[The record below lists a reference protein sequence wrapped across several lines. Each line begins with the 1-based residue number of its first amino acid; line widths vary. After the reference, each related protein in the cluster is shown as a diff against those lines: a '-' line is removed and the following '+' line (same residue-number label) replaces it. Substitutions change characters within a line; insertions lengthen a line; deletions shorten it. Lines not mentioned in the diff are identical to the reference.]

1 MNTNLPEGSTR
12 RFAFARPLCGLLTLI
27 AVGVFASCVPQP
39 RTATKIKV
47 LSLNPDEYIGNRVYL
62 AGRVQ
67 GVGPAESF
75 LIIEDDTGRILVGT
89 EQIAQKVG
97 CQQNSK
103 IEIAGTLRH
112 LKSVSQPYFSMDS
125 LVDCKP

>member
-1 MNTNLPEGSTR
+1 MNTNLPEGSPR
-12 RFAFARPLCGLLTLI
+12 RCAFAKPLCGLLTIIVAGLC
-27 AVGVFASCVPQP
+27 ASCVPQP

-67 GVGPAESF
+67 GVGPAESY

-89 EQIAQKVG
+89 EQIAHKVG
-97 CQQNSK
+97 CQQNAK
-103 IEIAGTLRH
+103 IELAGTLRH